1 MIESYNVENS
11 KTQVDPIVGK
21 AAQFI
26 VESTRL
32 YDTLF
37 PSNGEEYKSWA
48 AAVTAFF
55 QLIQTP
61 R

>member
-21 AAQFI
+21 AAEFI
-26 VESTRL
+26 ESTRL

-37 PSNGEEYKSWA
+37 PSNGEQNTSWA

>member
-37 PSNGEEYKSWA
+37 PSNAEENKS
-48 AAVTAFF
+48 
-55 QLIQTP
+55 
-61 R
+61 